1 MIERVNTIIHVLHVC
16 VFFPIDISMF
26 AKIVRSVS
34 YRILTTDFFFINS
47 MYKTLER
54 YRSCNY
60 SSEAP
65 APLEAELV
73 TILF

>member
-1 MIERVNTIIHVLHVC
+1 MIERINTIIYVFNVC
-16 VFFPIDISMF
+16 VFFPMDMPMF

-34 YRILTTDFFFINS
+34 YGILTTDFCFLNS